1 MGFPCWRVQRTR
13 QQFLNI
19 SVIRLLIL
27 LHRYLGIALGLVVSL
42 WCLSG
47 FVMMY
52 VQFPDLSREEQ
63 LQGLDE
69 LNLSECCS
77 LPAEFSNLDLD
88 RYRIEMMAERPVLR
102 LSAGSEQYVID
113 LQQGEYLVDISEQR
127 AGEIAAIFS
136 ANLSLAGDTQFL
148 GTLDRDQW
156 TVYGG
161 LNPNRPLFHYQAS
174 DPAATEWYVSSIN
187 GEVIQMTTA
196 RERFWN
202 WAGSVVHWIYPTILR
217 QHTGAWLQ
225 VIIWLSVLGL
235 FLTVVGVY
243 IGITQLKNR
252 RNGRLPPYRGVM
264 LWHHYSGLIF
274 GLLTL
279 TWLFSGLLSVNPW
292 GALDGRSFA
301 GEVQRIRGGTLSY
314 DQAVDTLRDLAVKP
328 LPDGTARLE
337 GSILSG
343 EPYLLAWNRNGE
355 STRLDA
361 HSLHTNPLA
370 DSSFVKIAVL
380 IRPGEPIRDQGWLA
394 EGDAYYYSHHDE
406 KSFPVYRIQYE
417 DGERVYLDR
426 VSGQLA
432 FAADSNRQ
440 LSRWLFLGLHRGD
453 FSALMRRRPLWDLLL
468 LSLLAGVTLSALTG
482 TWMGFKRLMR

>member
-1 MGFPCWRVQRTR
+1 MFR
-13 QQFLNI
+13 F
-19 SVIRLLIL
+19 LIL

-69 LNLSECCS
+69 LDLSECCS
-77 LPAEFSNLDLD
+77 LPADFSNLDLD
-88 RYRIEMMAERPVLR
+88 HYRVEMMAGRPVLR
-102 LSAGSEQYVID
+102 LSARSRQYVID
-113 LQQGEYLVDISEQR
+113 LREGEYLLDVGEHLVD
-127 AGEIAAIFS
+127 EIAATFS
-136 ANLSLAGDTQFL
+136 ENLGLAGETRFL
-148 GTLDRDQW
+148 GALDRDQW

-161 LNPNRPLFHYQAS
+161 LNPNRPLFHYRAS

-187 GEVIQMTTA
+187 GEIIQMTTA

-217 QHTGAWLQ
+217 QHAGAWLQ
-225 VIIWLSVLGL
+225 VVIWLSVLGL

-243 IGITQLKNR
+243 IGITQLKDR
-252 RNGRLPPYRGVM
+252 QNGRLSPYRGAM

-292 GALDGRSFA
+292 GALQGRSYA
-301 GEVQRIRGGTLSY
+301 SEVQRIRGSVLTY
-314 DQAVDTLRDLAVKP
+314 NQAADTLRDLAAKS

-337 GSILSG
+337 GSTFSG
-343 EPYLLAWNRNGE
+343 EPYLLAWGRDGE

-361 HSLHTNPLA
+361 HSLNTDPLA
-370 DSSFVKIAVL
+370 DSSFAAIAAV
-380 IRPGEPIRDQGWLA
+380 IRPGEPIRDQVWLTG
-394 EGDAYYYSHHDE
+394 GDAYYYSHHE
-406 KSFPVYRIQYE
+406 ERAFPVYRIQYA
-417 DGERVYLDR
+417 DGERVYLDQA
-426 VSGQLA
+426 SGQLA

-453 FSALMRRRPLWDLLL
+453 LSGLLRRRPIWDLLMLPL
-468 LSLLAGVTLSALTG
+468 LLGVTLSALTG
-482 TWMGFKRLMR
+482 TWMGFKRLTR